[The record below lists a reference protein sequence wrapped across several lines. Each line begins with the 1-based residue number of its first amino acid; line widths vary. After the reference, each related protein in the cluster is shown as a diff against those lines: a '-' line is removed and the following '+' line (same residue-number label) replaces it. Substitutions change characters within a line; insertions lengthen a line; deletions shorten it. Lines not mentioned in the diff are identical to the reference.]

1 MTPPHNFSWDGDGN
15 GQEYQCN
22 AVLATS
28 RELDFA
34 LLRIAPLAGAGPVRP
49 ARLVASGSSTTN
61 RDNLRLIH
69 HMACL
74 PKQLSDRCTVL
85 RTPAPGWIAES
96 GDVRLYHDCGSN
108 PGSSGA
114 PLFDR
119 EGAVAA
125 LHHQGRDLDQQTC
138 KPIDNVNKAIRIQ
151 AILKSLCAANPALGA
166 RLDPTECRLS
176 FPPAE
181 PEHNRVNQQP

>member
-1 MTPPHNFSWDGDGN
+1 
-15 GQEYQCN
+15 
-22 AVLATS
+22 VLATS

-125 LHHQGRDLDQQTC
+125 LHHQGRDLDQQT
-138 KPIDNVNKAIRIQ
+138 
-151 AILKSLCAANPALGA
+151 
-166 RLDPTECRLS
+166 
-176 FPPAE
+176 
-181 PEHNRVNQQP
+181 